1 MKRVVVGL
9 LSLFFILAC
18 VVLIVPLLLPKDAIR
33 AELISRVEART
44 GWRLRLDG
52 PVSLSLLPGF
62 RMTAE
67 DVGIAGAA
75 GADGIEFA
83 RAAEIDFGLAWSG
96 LFGGDIRLTHVNLD
110 SPRILAEIARDGT
123 TSWSPRRAFPVDR
136 WTSATQAISESN
148 GDAAPV
154 ASAPAQTGAPVAGSD
169 EPFLARI
176 GIDRLTIVDGEVVY
190 DDKRSGL
197 KHTVEAVNLTL
208 RLPSLA
214 GPLELDG
221 SVGYRDL
228 TVTVAGAVSS
238 PLALSTGGTSAVD
251 LTVSAADA
259 QLTFE
264 GDLAPSAESRLRV
277 GARGEGLADLFAG
290 LQMPLAR
297 DPGPYSLNSDV
308 AISRESVEIGSL
320 TLQLAGGEMRGHGTV
335 QLDGP
340 VPQIEADL
348 TLADLGLSQVLTLAG
363 RPEQAR
369 GTLGGE
375 IALATSGADTAALL
389 GALDVSGRLS
399 LTGGGID
406 DLPVPSPIGDDPAA
420 RRIDDLALALDFA
433 GLDGPVALSGGFV
446 WRSETFRV
454 DGGAT
459 PALLMAGLPAPVKV
473 EIVGSRLS
481 TGFEGALSPSGAI
494 DGGVFLETA
503 DLRALAGWL
512 GTPLPDGGGL
522 RAFSFSGDLEA
533 APGLVRF
540 SDAALRLDD
549 IEGRGR
555 GEIALGGVRPRVSA
569 TLALARLGL
578 DPYLSGGAATASG
591 GSGASGGDRVPGGGD
606 GGWSRAPLDLAG
618 LKAVD
623 ADLDLSA
630 ETISASGIEIGR
642 SRLRVELTDGR
653 LQAELA
659 EMALYE
665 GAGRA
670 TVVLDGSGSVPQLSV
685 KGALEDV
692 SARPFLSALADF
704 DWIQGKVA
712 ASMDLAAQG
721 ASEADLVSALGG
733 QARFDF
739 SNGAILGLNIP
750 KMVRGLTVDTLLGW
764 SENPAQQTDFS
775 VLAASFAVENG
786 IATSSDLQMVGP
798 LVRLSGAGTV
808 DMPQKTLDW
817 RLEPR
822 VVADLGNTAP
832 VPRDKGEAR
841 ELDGLGVPVIVRGSW
856 DRPRIYPDIKG
867 ILDNPQAALKQL
879 ESLGGG
885 LFKGV
890 SDSVPAGNLGEVAG
904 EVANEALQRA
914 TGGNTEIDVQ
924 KVLDGEVDDKDVL
937 DAVEQGFG
945 LPSGFLGSFG
955 LGQKKQ
961 EDQPPAQ

>member
-1 MKRVVVGL
+1 MKRVIVGL
-9 LSLFFILAC
+9 SSLFFLLAL
-18 VVLIVPLLLPKDAIR
+18 VVLIVPLLLPKEAIR
-33 AELISRVEART
+33 AELISRIEAST

-67 DVGIAGAA
+67 DVGIAGAT
-75 GADGIEFA
+75 GADGVEFA
-83 RAAEIDFGLAWSG
+83 RAAEIDFGLAWGG

-110 SPRILAEIARDGT
+110 QPVILAEIGPDGS

-136 WTSATQAISESN
+136 WTSATQAISETN

-154 ASAPAQTGAPVAGSD
+154 AAAPAPAAAPAASSG

-176 GIDRLTIVDGEVVY
+176 GIDRLTISDGQVIY
-190 DDKRSGL
+190 DDRRSGL
-197 KHTVEAVNLTL
+197 RHTVEAVNLTL
-208 RLPSLA
+208 GLPSLA
-214 GPLELDG
+214 GPLEIDG

-228 TVTVAGAVSS
+228 TVELAGALSS
-238 PLALSTGGTSAVD
+238 PLALGNGGSSGVD
-251 LTVSAADA
+251 LTVSAAGA
-259 QLTFE
+259 QLTVE
-264 GDLAPSAESRLRV
+264 GDLAPAATSSLRI
-277 GARGEGLADLFAG
+277 GARGEGLTDLFAG
-290 LQMPLAR
+290 LQLPLAR
-297 DPGPYSLNSDV
+297 DPGPYNLASDL
-308 AISRESVEIGSL
+308 SVSAQSVDIATL
-320 TLQLAGGEMRGHGTV
+320 TLQLAGGEMRGQGTIR
-335 QLDGP
+335 LDGP
-340 VPQIEADL
+340 APQISADL
-348 TLADLGLSQVLTLAG
+348 ILSDLGLSQVLILAG
-363 RPEQAR
+363 REERAR

-375 IALATSGADTAALL
+375 IALATGGTDMATLI
-389 GALDVSGRLS
+389 GALDISGRLT
-399 LTGGGID
+399 LTGGGIE
-406 DLPVPSPIGDDPAA
+406 DLPVPAPIGDDPEA

-433 GLDGPVALSGGFV
+433 GLDGPVALSGGFA
-446 WRSETFRV
+446 WRGETFRV
-454 DGGAT
+454 GGGAT
-459 PALLMAGLPAPVKV
+459 PSLLMTGLPAPVKV
-473 EIVGSRLS
+473 EIAGSRLS
-481 TGFEGALSPSGAI
+481 TGFEGALSPSGAL
-494 DGGVFLETA
+494 DGGVFLETG
-503 DLRALAGWL
+503 DLRALAAWL
-512 GTPLPDGGGL
+512 GTPLPGGGGL

-555 GEIALGGVRPRVSA
+555 GEVSFGGVRPRVSA
-569 TLALARLGL
+569 TLALSRLGL
-578 DPYLSGGAATASG
+578 DPYLGGG
-591 GSGASGGDRVPGGGD
+591 GSGASGGERVPGGGNGGGDGGGD
-606 GGWSRAPLDLAG
+606 GGWSREPLDLAG
-618 LKAVD
+618 LKALD
-623 ADLDLSA
+623 ANLDLSA
-630 ETISASGIEIGR
+630 ETISASGVEIGR
-642 SRLRVELTDGR
+642 SRLQVELAGGHLT
-653 LQAELA
+653 AELA
-659 EMALYE
+659 EMQLYE

-670 TVVLDGSGSVPQLSV
+670 TLVLDGSGSVPQV
-685 KGALEDV
+685 RITGALENV
-692 SARPFLSALADF
+692 SARPFLTALADF
-704 DWIQGKVA
+704 DWIQGRVA

-721 ASEADLVSALGG
+721 ASEADLVSALAG

-786 IATSSDLQMVGP
+786 IARSDDLQMVGP
-798 LVRLSGAGTV
+798 LVRLTGAGTV

-822 VVADLGNTAP
+822 VVADLGGAPP

-841 ELDGLGVPVIVRGSW
+841 ELEGLGVPVIVRGSW
-856 DRPRIYPDIKG
+856 DRPQIYPDIKG

-890 SDSVPAGNLGEVAG
+890 SEAVPAGNLGEVA
-904 EVANEALQRA
+904 NEALKRA
-914 TGGNTEIDVQ
+914 TGGNTQIDVQ
-924 KVLDGEVDDKDVL
+924 KVLDGEVDDKEVL

>member
-9 LSLFFILAC
+9 LSLFFILAL
-18 VVLIVPLLLPKDAIR
+18 VVLVVPLLLPKDAIR
-33 AELISRVEART
+33 AELIARIEANT

-52 PVSLSLLPGF
+52 PVGLSLLPGF

-67 DVGIAGAA
+67 DVGISAA
-75 GADGIEFA
+75 SGADGVEFA

-110 SPRILAEIARDGT
+110 QPVILAEIGPDGT
-123 TSWSPRRAFPVDR
+123 TSWSPRPAFPVDR
-136 WTSATQAISESN
+136 WTSATQAISQSN

-154 ASAPAQTGAPVAGSD
+154 PAPSAPSSAPAADTD
-169 EPFLARI
+169 TPFLARI
-176 GIDRLTIVDGEVVY
+176 GIDRLTIVDGQVTY
-190 DDKRSGL
+190 DDRRSGL
-197 KHTVEAVNLTL
+197 RHTVEAVNLTL
-208 RLPSLA
+208 QLPSLA

-228 TVTVAGAVSS
+228 TVALTGVVSA
-238 PLALSTGGTSAVD
+238 PLALSEGGASAVD

-259 QLTFE
+259 QATIE
-264 GDLAPSAESRLRV
+264 GDLAPSAQSRLRV
-277 GARGEGLADLFAG
+277 SANGDGLTDLFAG
-290 LQMPLAR
+290 LRMPLAR
-297 DPGPYSLNSDV
+297 DPGPYALASDLSVSAESL
-308 AISRESVEIGSL
+308 EIGTLSL
-320 TLQLAGGEMRGHGTV
+320 RLAGGEIRGQGKV
-335 QLDGP
+335 RLDAP
-340 VPQIEADL
+340 APEIDADL
-348 TLADLGLSQVLTLAG
+348 TLSDLGLSQVLTLAG
-363 RPEQAR
+363 RSEQAR

-375 IALATSGADTAALL
+375 IALATRGRDTATLL
-389 GALDVSGRLS
+389 GALDVSGRLT

-406 DLPVPSPIGDDPAA
+406 DLPVPAPIGDDPAA

-433 GLDGPVALSGGFV
+433 GVDGPVALSGGFV
-446 WRSETFRV
+446 WRGETFRV
-454 DGGAT
+454 EGGAT
-459 PALLMAGLPAPVKV
+459 PSLLMTGLPAPVKV
-473 EIVGSRLS
+473 EIAGSRAS
-481 TGFEGALSPSGAI
+481 TGFEGALSPEGAL

-503 DLRALAGWL
+503 DLRALASWL

-533 APGLVRF
+533 ASDLVRF

-555 GEIALGGVRPRVSA
+555 GEVSLGGARPRVSA
-569 TLALARLGL
+569 TLALRRLGL
-578 DPYLSGGAATASG
+578 DPYLGSASGSATA
-591 GSGASGGDRVPGGGD
+591 GASGAAGPGAGAGAPVD
-606 GGWSRAPLDLAG
+606 AGWSRDPLDLAA
-618 LKAVD
+618 LKTVD
-623 ADLDLSA
+623 AELDLSA

-642 SRLRVELTDGR
+642 SRLQVALSDGR
-653 LQAELA
+653 LTAELA

-670 TVVLDGSGSVPQLSV
+670 TLVLDGSGSVPQVSV
-685 KGALEDV
+685 KGALENV

-704 DWIQGKVA
+704 DWIQGRVA
-712 ASMDLAAQG
+712 ASMDLSAQG
-721 ASEADLVSALGG
+721 ASQAELVEALAG

-750 KMVRGLTVDTLLGW
+750 QMVRGLTVDTLLGW
-764 SENPAQQTDFS
+764 SENPAQKTDFS
-775 VLAASFAVENG
+775 VLAASFAVDRG
-786 IATSSDLQMVGP
+786 IATSSDLEMVGP
-798 LVRLSGAGTV
+798 LVRLTGAGTV

-822 VVADLGNTAP
+822 VVADLGGAAP

-856 DRPRIYPDIKG
+856 ARPRIYPDIKG

-890 SDSVPAGNLGEVAG
+890 ADSVPSGGLG

-924 KVLDGEVDDKDVL
+924 KVLDGEVDDKEVL

-961 EDQPPAQ
+961 DEDRPPVQ

>member
-1 MKRVVVGL
+1 LKRVVVGL
-9 LSLFFILAC
+9 LSLFFILAL
-18 VVLIVPLLLPKDAIR
+18 VVLIVPLLLPKEAIR
-33 AELISRVEART
+33 AELISRIEAST

-75 GADGIEFA
+75 GADGVEFA
-83 RAAEIDFGLAWSG
+83 RAAEIDFGLAWGG

-110 SPRILAEIARDGT
+110 RPVILAEIGPDGT

-136 WTSATQAISESN
+136 WTSATRAISESN

-154 ASAPAQTGAPVAGSD
+154 AAAPAWAAAPAASSG
-169 EPFLARI
+169 EPFIARI
-176 GIDRLTIVDGEVVY
+176 GIDRLTITDGQVIY
-190 DDKRSGL
+190 DDRRSGL
-197 KHTVEAVNLTL
+197 RHTVEAVNLTL
-208 RLPSLA
+208 GLPSLA

-228 TVTVAGAVSS
+228 AVALTGTVSS
-238 PLALSTGGTSAVD
+238 PLALSEGRASAVD
-251 LTVSAADA
+251 LTVSAAGA
-259 QLTFE
+259 QLSVA
-264 GDLAPSAESRLRV
+264 GDLAPVATSSLRI
-277 GARGEGLADLFAG
+277 GASGEGLTDLFAG

-297 DPGPYSLNSDV
+297 DPGPYNLASDISLS
-308 AISRESVEIGSL
+308 AESVEIATL
-320 TLQLAGGEMRGHGTV
+320 TLQLAGGEMRGQGTIR
-335 QLDGP
+335 LDGP
-340 VPQIEADL
+340 APQIDADL
-348 TLADLGLSQVLTLAG
+348 ILSDLGLSQVLTLAG
-363 RPEQAR
+363 REERAR

-375 IALATSGADTAALL
+375 IALATSGADMATLI
-389 GALDVSGRLS
+389 GGLDISGRLT
-399 LTGGGID
+399 LTGGGIE
-406 DLPVPSPIGDDPAA
+406 DLPVPAPIGDDPDA

-433 GLDGPVALSGGFV
+433 GLDGPVALSGGFA
-446 WRSETFRV
+446 WRGETFRV
-454 DGGAT
+454 GGGAT
-459 PALLMAGLPAPVKV
+459 PSLLMTGLPAPLKV
-473 EIVGSRLS
+473 EIAGSRLN
-481 TGFEGALSPSGAI
+481 TGFEGALSPDGAL
-494 DGGVFLETA
+494 DGGVFLETS
-503 DLRALAGWL
+503 DLRALAAWL
-512 GTPLPDGGGL
+512 GTPLPEGGGL

-533 APGLVRF
+533 APGVVRF

-555 GEIALGGVRPRVSA
+555 GEVSFGGVRPRVSA
-569 TLALARLGL
+569 TLALSRLGL
-578 DPYLSGGAATASG
+578 DPYLGGGASG
-591 GSGASGGDRVPGGGD
+591 GSGGGGASGGERVPGGGD
-606 GGWSRAPLDLAG
+606 GGWSREPLDLAG

-623 ADLDLSA
+623 ARLDLSA
-630 ETISASGIEIGR
+630 ETISASGVEIGR
-642 SRLRVELTDGR
+642 SRVQVELEGGR
-653 LQAELA
+653 MSAELS

-670 TVVLDGSGSVPQLSV
+670 TLVLDGSGSVPQVSV
-685 KGALEDV
+685 TAALENV
-692 SARPFLSALADF
+692 SARPFLTALADF
-704 DWIQGKVA
+704 DWIQGRVA
-712 ASMDLAAQG
+712 ASMDLAARG
-721 ASEADLVSALGG
+721 ASEADLVSALAG

-775 VLAASFAVENG
+775 VLAASFAVDRG
-786 IATSSDLQMVGP
+786 IATSSDLEMIGP
-798 LVRLSGAGTV
+798 LVRLTGAGTV

-822 VVADLGNTAP
+822 VVADLGGAPP

-856 DRPRIYPDIKG
+856 DRPQIYPDIKG

-890 SDSVPAGNLGEVAG
+890 SEAVPSGNLG

-924 KVLDGEVDDKDVL
+924 KVLDGEVDDKEVL